1 MHVRQVFSHV
11 TSQVHTL
18 QFYKLVLMLAL
29 PTKDKIKCPHQKMVA
44 HASTREAEEGGSLSL
59 RTAWS
64 TQQVPGKPGLRNEN
78 GGGRRQQTP
87 QRGEK

>member
-1 MHVRQVFSHV
+1 
-11 TSQVHTL
+11 
-18 QFYKLVLMLAL
+18 MLAL

-64 TQQVPGKPGLRNEN
+64 TERVPVQPGLHRE
-78 GGGRRQQTP
+78 TLL
-87 QRGEK
+87 EKKRKKKEKKCSHIY

>member
-64 TQQVPGKPGLRNEN
+64 TLSGQ
-78 GGGRRQQTP
+78 P
-87 QRGEK
+87 QLPRETLSRKKEFTD